1 MTAFLFRATRY
12 IGQYLTKLTTF
23 RGLRY
28 ITSGHKPTQD
38 KLLNSSSFASLKED
52 HDTLIPPVTSK
63 LHMLSLPQGFKPTL
77 LRGLDEVEEALEPLV
92 ELVDQDPNASL
103 YLSMDAE
110 WNVRRRLGVSILQL
124 CPHMDPTVV
133 YIIAVHRLSSL
144 PPSLLR
150 LLTSERVWK
159 IGSQIKGD
167 LTRLRKQFPSQ
178 LDDSIQF
185 SIIDLKTYALAK
197 GFIQPKQTG
206 TLASLCET
214 VLGLHLPKDQKTRA
228 NNNWEY
234 PTIST
239 SLLHYAACD
248 VLASRRI
255 FERISS
261 AGT

>member
-1 MTAFLFRATRY
+1 M
-12 IGQYLTKLTTF
+12 
-23 RGLRY
+23 
-28 ITSGHKPTQD
+28 
-38 KLLNSSSFASLKED
+38 
-52 HDTLIPPVTSK
+52 PPVTSK
-63 LHMLSLPQGFKPTL
+63 LRMLSLPQGFKPTL

-133 YIIAVHRLSSL
+133 YIITVHRFSFL

-159 IGSQIKGD
+159 IGSHIKGD

-178 LDDSIQF
+178 LDDSLQF
-185 SIIDLKTYALAK
+185 STIDLKTYALAK

-214 VLGLHLPKDQKTRA
+214 VLGVHLPKDQKTRA

-255 FERISS
+255 FERIASENES
-261 AGT
+261 YLMLPEKVEARQDEARSVQAQVLENEVDIELYQRI